1 VSENKNVNNKIIF
14 GIFYML
20 AASAFIGGTAVVAKI
35 LGKDYFGEPLSPFQI
50 SQSRFLYG
58 FVFVLIFTFFN
69 KIKIE
74 SPNPKLHLART
85 SLGWIGATIL
95 FGSSSL
101 IPVNDAVALNF
112 SNPVF
117 AMIFSI
123 IILKEKNFSYRWIA
137 IIITFVGAL
146 VLIRPDF
153 SNLYVEPV
161 ALVSIFGAI
170 CLGLEAIFIK
180 LLTKYE
186 KNTQILLINNFIGL
200 ILSSLIVIFFWQ
212 TPTFLQLLF
221 CILIGFLMICAQ
233 ICFLMALRSN
243 QLNFVIPFFYST
255 LIFVL
260 LYDYLIFRELP
271 DFLSLSGSLLIMIG
285 GVYLFLKETNKDIS

>member
-1 VSENKNVNNKIIF
+1 MLKENNKVLLS
-14 GIFYML
+14 IFYML

-35 LGKDYFGEPLSPFQI
+35 LGKDYLGEPLSPFQI
-50 SQSRFLYG
+50 SHSRFLYG
-58 FVFVLIFTFFN
+58 FVFVLIFSLFN

-85 SLGWIGATIL
+85 SLGWVGATIL

-101 IPVNDAVALNF
+101 IPLNDAVALNF

-123 IILKEKNFSYRWIA
+123 LLLKEKYFHYRWIA
-137 IIITFVGAL
+137 MLITFVGAL
-146 VLIRPDF
+146 ILMRPDF
-153 SNLYVEPV
+153 LNLYVEPV

-200 ILSSLIVIFFWQ
+200 ILSSIIVFFFWA

-221 CILIGFLMICAQ
+221 CILIGFLMVCAQ
-233 ICFLMALRSN
+233 IFFLMALRSN

-260 LYDYLIFRELP
+260 FYDYLIFREFP
-271 DFLSLSGSLLIMIG
+271 DHLGFLGSLLIMIG
-285 GVYLFLKETNKDIS
+285 GIYLYLKEKSNKDF

>member
-1 VSENKNVNNKIIF
+1 MHNDKNKITF

-20 AASAFIGGTAVVAKI
+20 AASAFIGGTAIVAKI
-35 LGKDYFGEPLSPFQI
+35 LGKDYLGEPLSPFQI

-58 FVFVLIFTFFN
+58 FVFVLLFSLFY
-69 KIKIE
+69 KIKIV

-85 SLGWIGATIL
+85 SLGWMGATVL

-112 SNPVF
+112 SNPIF

-123 IILKEKNFSYRWIA
+123 MILKEKYISYRWIA
-137 IIITFVGAL
+137 MIITFAGAII
-146 VLIRPDF
+146 LIRPNF
-153 SNLYVEPV
+153 SELYVNPV

-170 CLGLEAIFIK
+170 CLGLEAMFIK

-212 TPTFLQLLF
+212 TPTFLQLVF
-221 CILIGFLMICAQ
+221 CIFIGFLMICAQ

-260 LYDYLIFRELP
+260 IYDYLIFRDLP
-271 DFLSLSGSLLIMIG
+271 DYLSCSGSILIIIG
-285 GVYLFLKETNKDIS
+285 GLYLFLKEKSNKNFS

>member
-1 VSENKNVNNKIIF
+1 MPKENNKIIS

-20 AASAFIGGTAVVAKI
+20 AASAFIGGTAVIAKI
-35 LGKDYFGEPLSPFQI
+35 LGKNYLGEPLSPFQI
-50 SQSRFLYG
+50 SHSRFLYG
-58 FVFVLIFTFFN
+58 FVFVLIFSLFY
-69 KIKIE
+69 KIKIK
-74 SPNPKLHLART
+74 SPNPKLHIART
-85 SLGWIGATIL
+85 TFGWIGATIL

-101 IPVNDAVALNF
+101 IPVNDAVAINF

-123 IILKEKNFSYRWIA
+123 IILKEKYFPYRWIT
-137 IIITFVGAL
+137 IIITFAGAL
-146 VLIRPDF
+146 ILIRPDF
-153 SNLYVEPV
+153 SNLYFEPV

-170 CLGLEAIFIK
+170 SLGLEAIFIK

-221 CILIGFLMICAQ
+221 CIFIGFLMICAQ
-233 ICFLMALRSN
+233 ICFLIALRSN

-255 LIFVL
+255 LIFVM
-260 LYDYLIFRELP
+260 LYDFLIFREFP
-271 DFLSLSGSLLIMIG
+271 DFLSLSGSLLIMVG
-285 GVYLFLKETNKDIS
+285 GVYLFLKEINKNFS

>member
-1 VSENKNVNNKIIF
+1 MPKENNKVLLS
-14 GIFYML
+14 IFYML
-20 AASAFIGGTAVVAKI
+20 VASAFIAGTAVVAKI
-35 LGKDYFGEPLSPFQI
+35 LGKDYLGEPLSPFQI
-50 SQSRFLYG
+50 SHSRFLYG
-58 FVFVLIFTFFN
+58 FVFVLIFSLFN

-74 SPNPKLHLART
+74 SPNPKLHIART
-85 SLGWIGATIL
+85 SLGWMGATIL

-123 IILKEKNFSYRWIA
+123 IILKEKYFTYRWIA
-137 IIITFVGAL
+137 MIITFAGAL
-146 VLIRPDF
+146 ILLRPNF
-153 SNLYVEPV
+153 SDLYVDPV
-161 ALVSIFGAI
+161 ALISIFGAI
-170 CLGLEAIFIK
+170 CLGLEAMFIK

-200 ILSSLIVIFFWQ
+200 IISSLIVIFFWQ

-221 CILIGFLMICAQ
+221 CIIIGFLMICAQ

-260 LYDYLIFRELP
+260 FYDYLIFKQLP
-271 DFLSLSGSLLIMIG
+271 DYLSFIGSLLIMIG
-285 GVYLFLKETNKDIS
+285 GIYLFIKEKSNKDFS

>member
-1 VSENKNVNNKIIF
+1 MLNEKNKVLPS
-14 GIFYML
+14 IFYML

-35 LGKDYFGEPLSPFQI
+35 LGKDYLGEPLSPFQI
-50 SQSRFLYG
+50 SHSRFLYG
-58 FVFVLIFTFFN
+58 FVFVLIFSLFN
-69 KIKIE
+69 KIKIV

-85 SLGWIGATIL
+85 SLGWMGATIL

-123 IILKEKNFSYRWIA
+123 IILKEKYFTYRWIA
-137 IIITFVGAL
+137 MIITFAGAL
-146 VLIRPDF
+146 ILLRPNF
-153 SNLYVEPV
+153 SDLYVDPV
-161 ALVSIFGAI
+161 ALISIFGAI
-170 CLGLEAIFIK
+170 CLGLEAMFIK

-200 ILSSLIVIFFWQ
+200 IISSLIVIFFWQ

-221 CILIGFLMICAQ
+221 CIIIGFLMICAQ

-260 LYDYLIFRELP
+260 FYDYLIFKQLP
-271 DFLSLSGSLLIMIG
+271 DYLSFIGSLLIMIG
-285 GVYLFLKETNKDIS
+285 GIYLFLKEKSNKDFS

>member
-1 VSENKNVNNKIIF
+1 
-14 GIFYML
+14 ML
-20 AASAFIGGTAVVAKI
+20 AASAFIGGTAVIAKL
-35 LGKDYFGEPLSPFQI
+35 LGKDNLGEPLSPFQI

-58 FVFVLIFTFFN
+58 FIFVLLFSLFY
-69 KIKIE
+69 KVRIE

-85 SLGWIGATIL
+85 SLGWMGATIL

-117 AMIFSI
+117 AMIFSL
-123 IILKEKNFSYRWIA
+123 IILREKYYPYRWIA
-137 IIITFVGAL
+137 MIITFAGAL
-146 VLIRPDF
+146 ILIRPDF
-153 SNLYVEPV
+153 SNLYVDPI
-161 ALVSIFGAI
+161 AIVSIFGAI

-186 KNTQILLINNFIGL
+186 KNTQILLINNLIGL

-212 TPTFLQLLF
+212 TPTFLQLLL

-233 ICFLMALRSN
+233 ICFLIALRSN

-260 LYDYLIFRELP
+260 LYDYLIFRNLP
-271 DFLSLSGSLLIMIG
+271 DLLSFSGSLLIMIG
-285 GVYLFLKETNKDIS
+285 GIYLFLKEKNQ

>member
-1 VSENKNVNNKIIF
+1 MLNEKNKVLPS
-14 GIFYML
+14 IFYML

-35 LGKDYFGEPLSPFQI
+35 LGKDYLGEPLSPFQI
-50 SQSRFLYG
+50 SHSRFLYG
-58 FVFVLIFTFFN
+58 FVFVLIFSLFN

-74 SPNPKLHLART
+74 SPNPKLHIART
-85 SLGWIGATIL
+85 SLGWMGATIL

-117 AMIFSI
+117 AMMFSI
-123 IILKEKNFSYRWIA
+123 IILKEKYFTYRWIA
-137 IIITFVGAL
+137 MIITFAGAL
-146 VLIRPDF
+146 ILLRPNF
-153 SNLYVEPV
+153 SDLYVDPV
-161 ALVSIFGAI
+161 ALISIFGAI
-170 CLGLEAIFIK
+170 CLGLEAMFIK

-200 ILSSLIVIFFWQ
+200 IISSLIVIFFWQ

-221 CILIGFLMICAQ
+221 CIIIGFLMICAQ

-260 LYDYLIFRELP
+260 FYDYLIFKQLP
-271 DFLSLSGSLLIMIG
+271 DYLSFIGSLLIMIG
-285 GVYLFLKETNKDIS
+285 GIYLFLKEKSNKDFS

>member
-1 VSENKNVNNKIIF
+1 MLNEKNKVLPS
-14 GIFYML
+14 IFYML

-35 LGKDYFGEPLSPFQI
+35 LGKDYLGEPLNPFQI
-50 SQSRFLYG
+50 SHSRFLYG
-58 FVFVLIFTFFN
+58 FVFILIFSLFN

-74 SPNPKLHLART
+74 SPNPKLHIART
-85 SLGWIGATIL
+85 SLGWMGATIL

-123 IILKEKNFSYRWIA
+123 IILKEKYFTYRWIA
-137 IIITFVGAL
+137 MIITFAGAL
-146 VLIRPDF
+146 ILLRPNF
-153 SNLYVEPV
+153 SDLYVDPV
-161 ALVSIFGAI
+161 ALISIFGAI
-170 CLGLEAIFIK
+170 CLGLEAMFIK

-200 ILSSLIVIFFWQ
+200 IISSLIVIFFWQ

-221 CILIGFLMICAQ
+221 CIIIGFLMICAQ

-260 LYDYLIFRELP
+260 FYDYLIFKQLP
-271 DFLSLSGSLLIMIG
+271 DYLSFIGSLLIMIG
-285 GVYLFLKETNKDIS
+285 GIYLFIKEKSNKDFS

>member
-1 VSENKNVNNKIIF
+1 
-14 GIFYML
+14 ML
-20 AASAFIGGTAVVAKI
+20 AASAFIGGTAIVAKI
-35 LGKDYFGEPLSPFQI
+35 LGKDYLGEPLSPFQI

-58 FVFVLIFTFFN
+58 FVFVLLFSLFY

-85 SLGWIGATIL
+85 SLGWMGATVL

-112 SNPVF
+112 SNPIF

-123 IILKEKNFSYRWIA
+123 MILKEKYISYRWIA
-137 IIITFVGAL
+137 MIITFAGAII
-146 VLIRPDF
+146 LIRPNF
-153 SNLYVEPV
+153 SELYVNPV

-170 CLGLEAIFIK
+170 CLGLEAMFIK

-186 KNTQILLINNFIGL
+186 KNTHILLINNFIGL
-200 ILSSLIVIFFWQ
+200 ILSTLTVIFFWQ
-212 TPTFLQLLF
+212 TPTFLQLVF
-221 CILIGFLMICAQ
+221 CIFIGFLMICAQ

-243 QLNFVIPFFYST
+243 QLNIVIPFFYST

-260 LYDYLIFRELP
+260 IYDYLIFRDLP
-271 DFLSLSGSLLIMIG
+271 DYLSCSGSILIIIG
-285 GVYLFLKETNKDIS
+285 GLYLFLKEKSNKNFS

>member
-1 VSENKNVNNKIIF
+1 MLNENNKVLPS
-14 GIFYML
+14 IFYML

-35 LGKDYFGEPLSPFQI
+35 LGKDYLGEPLSPFQI
-50 SQSRFLYG
+50 SHSRFLYG
-58 FVFVLIFTFFN
+58 FVFVLIFSLFN
-69 KIKIE
+69 KIKIV

-85 SLGWIGATIL
+85 SLGLIGATIL

-123 IILKEKNFSYRWIA
+123 IILKEKYFTYRLIA
-137 IIITFVGAL
+137 MIITFAGAL
-146 VLIRPDF
+146 ILIRPDF
-153 SNLYVEPV
+153 SNLYVNPI
-161 ALVSIFGAI
+161 ALVSILGAI
-170 CLGLEAIFIK
+170 CLGLEAMFIK

-200 ILSSLIVIFFWQ
+200 IISSLIVIFFWQ
-212 TPTFLQLLF
+212 TPTFLQLLL
-221 CILIGFLMICAQ
+221 CIIIGFLMICAQ

-243 QLNFVIPFFYST
+243 HLNFVIPFFYST

-260 LYDYLIFRELP
+260 FYDYLIFKQLP
-271 DFLSLSGSLLIMIG
+271 DYLSFIGSLLIMIG
-285 GVYLFLKETNKDIS
+285 GIYLFSKEKSNKDFS

>member
-1 VSENKNVNNKIIF
+1 MLNENNKVLPSIL
-14 GIFYML
+14 YML
-20 AASAFIGGTAVVAKI
+20 AASAFIGGTAVIAKI
-35 LGKDYFGEPLSPFQI
+35 LGKDDFGEPLSPFQI
-50 SQSRFLYG
+50 SQSRFLFG
-58 FVFVLIFTFFN
+58 FFFVLMFSLFY
-69 KIKIE
+69 KISIK
-74 SPNPKLHLART
+74 SPNLKLHIART

-123 IILKEKNFSYRWIA
+123 IILKEKFFTYRWIA
-137 IIITFVGAL
+137 MIITFAGAL
-146 VLIRPDF
+146 ILIRPDF
-153 SNLYVEPV
+153 LNLYVDPI

-200 ILSSLIVIFFWQ
+200 ILSSLIVVYFWQ

-221 CILIGFLMICAQ
+221 CVLIGFLMICGQ

-260 LYDYLIFRELP
+260 LYDYLIFRNLP
-271 DFLSLSGSLLIMIG
+271 DFLSVSGSLLIVFG
-285 GVYLFLKETNKDIS
+285 GVYLFLKEKSNKDFS

>member
-1 VSENKNVNNKIIF
+1 MLRENKKIIS
-14 GIFYML
+14 GIFFML
-20 AASAFIGGTAVVAKI
+20 AASAFIGGTAVIAKL
-35 LGKDYFGEPLSPFQI
+35 LGKDNLGEPLSPFQI

-58 FVFVLIFTFFN
+58 FIFVLLFSLFY
-69 KIKIE
+69 KVRIE
-74 SPNPKLHLART
+74 YPNPKLHLART
-85 SLGWIGATIL
+85 SLGWMGATIL

-117 AMIFSI
+117 AMIFSL
-123 IILKEKNFSYRWIA
+123 IILREKYYPYRWIA
-137 IIITFVGAL
+137 MIITFAGAL
-146 VLIRPDF
+146 ILIRPNF
-153 SNLYVEPV
+153 SNLYVNPI
-161 ALVSIFGAI
+161 AIVSIFGAI

-212 TPTFLQLLF
+212 TPTFLQLLL

-233 ICFLMALRSN
+233 ICFLIALRSN

-260 LYDYLIFRELP
+260 LYDYLIFRNLP
-271 DFLSLSGSLLIMIG
+271 DLLSFSGSLLIMIG
-285 GVYLFLKETNKDIS
+285 GIYLFLKEKNQ

>member
-1 VSENKNVNNKIIF
+1 MHNEKNKIIF

-20 AASAFIGGTAVVAKI
+20 AASAFIGGTAIVAKI
-35 LGKDYFGEPLSPFQI
+35 LGKDYLGEPLSPFQI

-58 FVFVLIFTFFN
+58 FVFVLLFSLFY

-85 SLGWIGATIL
+85 SLGWMGATVL

-112 SNPVF
+112 SNPIF

-123 IILKEKNFSYRWIA
+123 IILKEKYFSYRWIA
-137 IIITFVGAL
+137 MIITFAGAII
-146 VLIRPDF
+146 LIRPNF
-153 SNLYVEPV
+153 SDLYVDPV

-170 CLGLEAIFIK
+170 CLGLEAMFIK

-200 ILSSLIVIFFWQ
+200 ILSSLIVI
-212 TPTFLQLLF
+212 
-221 CILIGFLMICAQ
+221 
-233 ICFLMALRSN
+233 
-243 QLNFVIPFFYST
+243 Y
-255 LIFVL
+255 
-260 LYDYLIFRELP
+260 
-271 DFLSLSGSLLIMIG
+271 
-285 GVYLFLKETNKDIS
+285 

>member
-1 VSENKNVNNKIIF
+1 MLKENNKVLLS
-14 GIFYML
+14 IFYML
-20 AASAFIGGTAVVAKI
+20 VASAFIAGTAVVAKI
-35 LGKDYFGEPLSPFQI
+35 LGKDYLGEPLSPFQI
-50 SQSRFLYG
+50 SHSRFLYG
-58 FVFVLIFTFFN
+58 FVFVLIFSLFN

-74 SPNPKLHLART
+74 SPNPKLHIART
-85 SLGWIGATIL
+85 SLGWMGATIL

-123 IILKEKNFSYRWIA
+123 IILKEKYFTYRWIA
-137 IIITFVGAL
+137 MIITFAGAL
-146 VLIRPDF
+146 ILLRPNF
-153 SNLYVEPV
+153 SDLYVDPV
-161 ALVSIFGAI
+161 ALISIFGAI
-170 CLGLEAIFIK
+170 CLGLEAMFIK

-200 ILSSLIVIFFWQ
+200 IISSLIVIFFWQ

-221 CILIGFLMICAQ
+221 CIIIGFLMICAQ

-260 LYDYLIFRELP
+260 FYDYLIFKQLP
-271 DFLSLSGSLLIMIG
+271 DYLSFLGSLLIMIG
-285 GVYLFLKETNKDIS
+285 GIYLFLKEKSNKDFS

>member
-1 VSENKNVNNKIIF
+1 MLRENNKIIS
-14 GIFYML
+14 GIFFML
-20 AASAFIGGTAVVAKI
+20 AASAFIGGTAVIAKL
-35 LGKDYFGEPLSPFQI
+35 LGKDNLGEPLSPFQI

-58 FVFVLIFTFFN
+58 FILVLLFSLFY
-69 KIKIE
+69 KIRIE

-85 SLGWIGATIL
+85 SLGWMGATIL

-117 AMIFSI
+117 AMIFSL
-123 IILKEKNFSYRWIA
+123 IILREKYYPYRWIVM
-137 IIITFVGAL
+137 IITFTGAL
-146 VLIRPDF
+146 ILIRPDF
-153 SNLYVEPV
+153 SNLYVDPI
-161 ALVSIFGAI
+161 AMISIFGAI

-212 TPTFLQLLF
+212 TPTFLQLLL

-233 ICFLMALRSN
+233 ICFLIALRSN

-260 LYDYLIFRELP
+260 LYDYLIFRNLP
-271 DFLSLSGSLLIMIG
+271 DFLSFSGSLLIMIG
-285 GVYLFLKETNKDIS
+285 GIYLFLKEKTNKNCS

>member
-1 VSENKNVNNKIIF
+1 MLDENNKVLPS
-14 GIFYML
+14 IFYML

-35 LGKDYFGEPLSPFQI
+35 LGKDYLGEPLSPFQI
-50 SQSRFLYG
+50 SHSRFLYG
-58 FVFVLIFTFFN
+58 FVFVLIFSLFN
-69 KIKIE
+69 KIKIV

-85 SLGWIGATIL
+85 SLGLIGATIL

-123 IILKEKNFSYRWIA
+123 IILKEKYFTYRWIA
-137 IIITFVGAL
+137 MIITFAGAL
-146 VLIRPDF
+146 ILLRPNF
-153 SNLYVEPV
+153 SDLYVDPV
-161 ALVSIFGAI
+161 ALISIFGAI
-170 CLGLEAIFIK
+170 CLGLEAMFIK

-200 ILSSLIVIFFWQ
+200 IISSLIVIFFWQ
-212 TPTFLQLLF
+212 TPTFLQLLL
-221 CILIGFLMICAQ
+221 CIIIGFLMICAQ

-260 LYDYLIFRELP
+260 FYDYLIFKQLP
-271 DFLSLSGSLLIMIG
+271 DYLSFIGSLLIMIG
-285 GVYLFLKETNKDIS
+285 GIYLFSKEKSNKDFS

>member
-1 VSENKNVNNKIIF
+1 MLNEKNKVLPS
-14 GIFYML
+14 IFYML

-35 LGKDYFGEPLSPFQI
+35 LGKDYLGEPLSPFQI
-50 SQSRFLYG
+50 SHSRFLYG
-58 FVFVLIFTFFN
+58 FVFVLIFSLFN

-74 SPNPKLHLART
+74 SPNPKLHIART
-85 SLGWIGATIL
+85 SLGWMGATIL

-123 IILKEKNFSYRWIA
+123 TILKEKYFTYRWIA
-137 IIITFVGAL
+137 MIITFAGAL
-146 VLIRPDF
+146 ILLRPNF
-153 SNLYVEPV
+153 SDLYVDPV
-161 ALVSIFGAI
+161 ALISIFGAI
-170 CLGLEAIFIK
+170 CLGLEAMFIK

-200 ILSSLIVIFFWQ
+200 IISSLIVIFFWQ

-221 CILIGFLMICAQ
+221 CVIIGFLMICAQ

-260 LYDYLIFRELP
+260 FYDYLIFKQLP
-271 DFLSLSGSLLIMIG
+271 DYLSFIGSLLIMIG
-285 GVYLFLKETNKDIS
+285 GIYLFLKEKSNKDFS

>member
-1 VSENKNVNNKIIF
+1 MLNEKNKVLPS
-14 GIFYML
+14 IFYML

-35 LGKDYFGEPLSPFQI
+35 LGKDYLGEPLSPFQI
-50 SQSRFLYG
+50 SHSRFLYG
-58 FVFVLIFTFFN
+58 FVFVLIFSLFN

-74 SPNPKLHLART
+74 SPNPKLHIART
-85 SLGWIGATIL
+85 SLGWMGATIL

-123 IILKEKNFSYRWIA
+123 IILKEKYFTYRWIA
-137 IIITFVGAL
+137 MIITFAGAL
-146 VLIRPDF
+146 ILLRPNF
-153 SNLYVEPV
+153 SDLYVDPV
-161 ALVSIFGAI
+161 ALISIFGAI
-170 CLGLEAIFIK
+170 CLGLEAMFIK

-200 ILSSLIVIFFWQ
+200 IISSLIVIFFWQ
-212 TPTFLQLLF
+212 TPTFLQLVF
-221 CILIGFLMICAQ
+221 CIFIGFLMICAQ

-260 LYDYLIFRELP
+260 IYDYLIFRDLP
-271 DFLSLSGSLLIMIG
+271 DYLSCSGSILIIIG
-285 GVYLFLKETNKDIS
+285 GIYLFLKEKSNKNFS

>member
-1 VSENKNVNNKIIF
+1 MLKENNKVLPS
-14 GIFYML
+14 IFYML

-35 LGKDYFGEPLSPFQI
+35 LGKDYLGEPLSPFQI
-50 SQSRFLYG
+50 SHSRFLYG
-58 FVFVLIFTFFN
+58 FVFVLIFSLFN

-85 SLGWIGATIL
+85 SLGWVGATIL

-101 IPVNDAVALNF
+101 IPLNDAVALNF

-123 IILKEKNFSYRWIA
+123 LILKEKYFHYRWIA
-137 IIITFVGAL
+137 MLITFVGAL
-146 VLIRPDF
+146 ILMRPDF
-153 SNLYVEPV
+153 LNLYVEPV

-200 ILSSLIVIFFWQ
+200 ILSSIIVFFFWA

-221 CILIGFLMICAQ
+221 CILIGFLMVCAQ
-233 ICFLMALRSN
+233 IFFLMALRSN

-260 LYDYLIFRELP
+260 FYDYLIFREFP
-271 DFLSLSGSLLIMIG
+271 DHLGFLGSLLIMIG
-285 GVYLFLKETNKDIS
+285 GIYLYLKEKSNKDF

>member
-1 VSENKNVNNKIIF
+1 MLNEKNKVLPS
-14 GIFYML
+14 IFYML
-20 AASAFIGGTAVVAKI
+20 VASAFIGGTAVVAKI
-35 LGKDYFGEPLSPFQI
+35 LGKDYLGEPLSPFQI
-50 SQSRFLYG
+50 SHSRFLYG
-58 FVFVLIFTFFN
+58 FVFVLIFSLFN

-74 SPNPKLHLART
+74 SPNPKLHIART
-85 SLGWIGATIL
+85 SLGWMGATIL

-123 IILKEKNFSYRWIA
+123 IILKEKYFTYRWIA
-137 IIITFVGAL
+137 MIITFAGAL
-146 VLIRPDF
+146 ILLRPNF
-153 SNLYVEPV
+153 SDLYVDPV
-161 ALVSIFGAI
+161 ALISIFGAI
-170 CLGLEAIFIK
+170 CLGLEAMFIK

-200 ILSSLIVIFFWQ
+200 IISSLIVIFFWQ

-221 CILIGFLMICAQ
+221 CIIIGFLMICAQ

-260 LYDYLIFRELP
+260 FYDYLIFKQLP
-271 DFLSLSGSLLIMIG
+271 DYLSFIGSLLIMIG
-285 GVYLFLKETNKDIS
+285 GIYLFLKEKSNKDFS

>member
-1 VSENKNVNNKIIF
+1 MFNENNKIIF
-14 GIFYML
+14 GVFYML
-20 AASAFIGGTAVVAKI
+20 MASAFIGGTAVVAKI

-50 SQSRFLYG
+50 SQSRFLFG
-58 FVFVLIFTFFN
+58 FIFVLIFSLVL

-74 SPNPKLHLART
+74 SPNHKLHLART

-123 IILKEKNFSYRWIA
+123 IILKEKFFPYRWIA
-137 IIITFVGAL
+137 IIITFSGAL

-153 SNLYVEPV
+153 SNLHVEPV
-161 ALVSIFGAI
+161 SLLSIFGAI

-186 KNTQILLINNFIGL
+186 KNIQILLINNFIGL
-200 ILSSLIVIFFWQ
+200 ILSSLIVVFFWQ
-212 TPTFLQLLF
+212 KPTFLQLLF
-221 CILIGFLMICAQ
+221 CIFIGFLMICAQ
-233 ICFLMALRSN
+233 ICFLIALRSN

-260 LYDYLIFRELP
+260 FYDYLIFRDLP

-285 GVYLFLKETNKDIS
+285 GVYLFLKETSRDFS

>member
-1 VSENKNVNNKIIF
+1 MLNEKNKVLPS
-14 GIFYML
+14 IFYML

-35 LGKDYFGEPLSPFQI
+35 LGKDYLGEPLSPFQI
-50 SQSRFLYG
+50 SHSRFLYG
-58 FVFVLIFTFFN
+58 FVFVLIFSLFN

-74 SPNPKLHLART
+74 SPNPKLHIART
-85 SLGWIGATIL
+85 SLGWMGATIL

-123 IILKEKNFSYRWIA
+123 IILKEKYFTYRWIA
-137 IIITFVGAL
+137 MIITFAGAL
-146 VLIRPDF
+146 ILLRPNF
-153 SNLYVEPV
+153 SDLYVDPV
-161 ALVSIFGAI
+161 ALISIFGAI
-170 CLGLEAIFIK
+170 CLGLEAMFIK

-200 ILSSLIVIFFWQ
+200 IISSLIVIFFWQ

-221 CILIGFLMICAQ
+221 CIIIGFLMICAQ

-260 LYDYLIFRELP
+260 FYDYLIFKQLP
-271 DFLSLSGSLLIMIG
+271 DYLSFIGSLLIMIG
-285 GVYLFLKETNKDIS
+285 GIYLFLKEKSNKDFS

>member
-1 VSENKNVNNKIIF
+1 MPKENNKVLLS
-14 GIFYML
+14 IFYML

-35 LGKDYFGEPLSPFQI
+35 LGKDYLGEPLSPFQI
-50 SQSRFLYG
+50 SHSRFLYG
-58 FVFVLIFTFFN
+58 FVFVLIFSLFN

-85 SLGWIGATIL
+85 SLGWVGATIL

-101 IPVNDAVALNF
+101 IPLNDAVALNF

-123 IILKEKNFSYRWIA
+123 LLLKEKYFYYRWIA
-137 IIITFVGAL
+137 MLITFVGAL
-146 VLIRPDF
+146 ILMRPDF
-153 SNLYVEPV
+153 LNLYVEPV

-200 ILSSLIVIFFWQ
+200 ILSSIIVFFFWA

-221 CILIGFLMICAQ
+221 CILIGFLMVCAQ
-233 ICFLMALRSN
+233 IFFLMALRSN

-260 LYDYLIFRELP
+260 FYDYLIFREFP
-271 DFLSLSGSLLIMIG
+271 DYLSFSGSLLIMIG
-285 GVYLFLKETNKDIS
+285 GIYLYLKEKSNKDF

>member
-1 VSENKNVNNKIIF
+1 MLNEKNKVLPS
-14 GIFYML
+14 IFYML

-35 LGKDYFGEPLSPFQI
+35 LGKDYLGEPLSPFQI
-50 SQSRFLYG
+50 SHSRFLYG
-58 FVFVLIFTFFN
+58 FVFVLIFSLFN

-85 SLGWIGATIL
+85 SLGWVGATIL

-101 IPVNDAVALNF
+101 IPLNDAVALNF

-123 IILKEKNFSYRWIA
+123 IILKEKHFHYRWIA
-137 IIITFVGAL
+137 MLITFVGAL
-146 VLIRPDF
+146 ILMRPDF
-153 SNLYVEPV
+153 LNLYVEPV

-200 ILSSLIVIFFWQ
+200 ILSSIIVFFFWA

-221 CILIGFLMICAQ
+221 CILIGCLMVCAQ
-233 ICFLMALRSN
+233 IFFLMALRSN

-260 LYDYLIFRELP
+260 FYDYLIFREFP
-271 DFLSLSGSLLIMIG
+271 DHLGFLGSLLIMIG
-285 GVYLFLKETNKDIS
+285 GIYLYLKEKSNKDF

>member
-1 VSENKNVNNKIIF
+1 MHNEKNKIIF

-20 AASAFIGGTAVVAKI
+20 AASALIGGTAIVAKI
-35 LGKDYFGEPLSPFQI
+35 LGKDYLGEPLSPFQI

-58 FVFVLIFTFFN
+58 FVFVLLFSLFY

-85 SLGWIGATIL
+85 SLGWMGATVL

-112 SNPVF
+112 SNPIF

-123 IILKEKNFSYRWIA
+123 IILKEKYFSYRWIA
-137 IIITFVGAL
+137 MIITFAGAII
-146 VLIRPDF
+146 LIRPNF
-153 SNLYVEPV
+153 SDLYVDPV

-170 CLGLEAIFIK
+170 CLGLEAMFIK

-212 TPTFLQLLF
+212 TPTFLQLVF
-221 CILIGFLMICAQ
+221 CIFIGFLMICAQ

-260 LYDYLIFRELP
+260 IYDYLIFRDLP
-271 DFLSLSGSLLIMIG
+271 DYLSCSGSILIIVG
-285 GVYLFLKETNKDIS
+285 GIYLFLKEKSNKNSS

>member
-1 VSENKNVNNKIIF
+1 MLKENNKVLLS
-14 GIFYML
+14 IFYML

-35 LGKDYFGEPLSPFQI
+35 LGKDYLGEPLSPFQI
-50 SQSRFLYG
+50 SHSRFLYG
-58 FVFVLIFTFFN
+58 FVFVLIFSLFN

-85 SLGWIGATIL
+85 SLGWLGATIL

-101 IPVNDAVALNF
+101 IPLNDAVALNF

-123 IILKEKNFSYRWIA
+123 LLLKEKYFHYRWIA
-137 IIITFVGAL
+137 MLITFVGAL
-146 VLIRPDF
+146 ILMRPDF
-153 SNLYVEPV
+153 LNLYVEPV

-200 ILSSLIVIFFWQ
+200 ILSSIIVFFFWT

-221 CILIGFLMICAQ
+221 CILIGFLMVCAQ
-233 ICFLMALRSN
+233 IFFLMALRSN

-260 LYDYLIFRELP
+260 FYDYLIFREFP
-271 DFLSLSGSLLIMIG
+271 DHLGFLGSLLIMIG
-285 GVYLFLKETNKDIS
+285 GIYLYLKEKSNKDF

>member
-1 VSENKNVNNKIIF
+1 MLDENNKVLPS
-14 GIFYML
+14 IFYML

-35 LGKDYFGEPLSPFQI
+35 LGKDYLGEPLSPFQI
-50 SQSRFLYG
+50 SHSRFLYG
-58 FVFVLIFTFFN
+58 FVFVLIFSLFN
-69 KIKIE
+69 KIKIV

-85 SLGWIGATIL
+85 SLGLIGATIL

-123 IILKEKNFSYRWIA
+123 IILKEKYFTYRLIA
-137 IIITFVGAL
+137 MIITFAGAL
-146 VLIRPDF
+146 ILTRPDF
-153 SNLYVEPV
+153 SNLYVDPI
-161 ALVSIFGAI
+161 ALVSILGAI
-170 CLGLEAIFIK
+170 CLGLEAMFIK

-200 ILSSLIVIFFWQ
+200 IISSLIVIFFWQ
-212 TPTFLQLLF
+212 TPTFLQLLL
-221 CILIGFLMICAQ
+221 CIIIGFLMICAQ

-260 LYDYLIFRELP
+260 FYDYLIFKELP
-271 DFLSLSGSLLIMIG
+271 DYLSFIGSLLITIG
-285 GVYLFLKETNKDIS
+285 GIYLFSKEKSNKDFS